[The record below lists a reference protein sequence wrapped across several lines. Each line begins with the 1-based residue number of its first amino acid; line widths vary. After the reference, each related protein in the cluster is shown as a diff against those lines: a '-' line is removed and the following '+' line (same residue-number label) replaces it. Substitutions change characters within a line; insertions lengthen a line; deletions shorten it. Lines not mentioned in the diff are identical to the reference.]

1 MLSKN
6 GEEVYSD
13 AEYARQG
20 RMTASTGAAARS
32 GAVSKAGARCSEDS
46 GDDGQPDWWKRKS
59 NSADSEADVFKKMV
73 VGGATPPPPAR
84 PGATRGPARQRCCSC
99 RPLAGRREAGET
111 AGGEGRGRRIFKLL
125 HFNFQCRPFCSLKL
139 L

>member
-1 MLSKN
+1 MSPISIPNEKLTCKALKKCYCSEKGQQYLNDCYHIIMRSVHTQMLSKN

-32 GAVSKAGARCSEDS
+32 GAVSKAGARCSEDN

-73 VGGATPPPPAR
+73 SCPSGSAT
-84 PGATRGPARQRCCSC
+84 
-99 RPLAGRREAGET
+99 
-111 AGGEGRGRRIFKLL
+111 
-125 HFNFQCRPFCSLKL
+125 
-139 L
+139 